1 MGNVIV
7 HKSISLD
14 GCVTGPNVSPEH
26 PMGEGGEALH
36 SWMFG
41 APAPVDREVVSW
53 MTASAGAAVC
63 GRRTFELGLPH
74 WEDTPYPVPTFVLT
88 RTGRTPLPARSASF
102 TFVTDVADAVRQ
114 AVAAAGDRDVVVM
127 GAETSRAVLRA
138 GLLDRVQLNVVP
150 LVLGGGARL
159 FDGVSVALEQE
170 FSVSS
175 PAVTHVRY
183 RVLDGRRPAAR
194 ERAR

>member
-14 GCVTGPNVSPEH
+14 GYVAGPNVSMEN

-41 APAPVDREVVSW
+41 APAPIDQEVAAW
-53 MTASAGAAVC
+53 MTASAGAVVC
-63 GRRTFELGLPH
+63 GRHTFELGLPH
-74 WEDTPYPVPTFVLT
+74 WEDTPYPAPTFVLT
-88 RTGRTPLPARSASF
+88 RTGRPPLPARSASF
-102 TFVTDVADAVRQ
+102 TFVTDVAAAVRQ
-114 AVAAAGDRDVVVM
+114 AVEVAGGRDVIVM

-138 GLLDRVQLNVVP
+138 GLLDRVQLNLVP
-150 LVLGGGARL
+150 LLLGAGARL

-183 RVLDGRRPAAR
+183 RVVPS
-194 ERAR
+194 